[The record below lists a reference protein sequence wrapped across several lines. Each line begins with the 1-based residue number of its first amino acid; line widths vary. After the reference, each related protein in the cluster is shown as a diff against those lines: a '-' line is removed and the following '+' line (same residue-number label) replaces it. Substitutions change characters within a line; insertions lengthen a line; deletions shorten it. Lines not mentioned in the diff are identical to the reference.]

1 MLKLETVRFVAEA
14 IILQK
19 KDGRECPCHLLLYNT
34 NYSSRLTCVLALV
47 VAITVALSVASVLA
61 FTITLALCA
70 DVVAE
75 HCAEHEV
82 LFRSEEVERSRY
94 DHPYGIETFLPAEI
108 QIEAVTANRLDY
120 VADVLA
126 LQPSYGELLIFSVEG
141 EKHHTAHTLL
151 VFIDVVHQ
159 NLHVYG

>member
-1 MLKLETVRFVAEA
+1 ML
-14 IILQK
+14 ILQK
-19 KDGRECPCHLLLYNT
+19 KDGRECPCHLLIIYT
-34 NYSSRLTCVLALV
+34 SYSSRLTCVLALV
-47 VAITVALSVASVLA
+47 VAMTVALSVASVLA

-82 LFRSEEVERSRY
+82 FFRSEEVERSRY
-94 DHPYGIETFLPAEI
+94 DHPYGVKTFLPSEI